1 MDASQLASKFPSLK
15 PILES
20 QDSPILAL
28 YFASAW
34 CDDCQASTPFVQEVV
49 SKQNGILDLVYVS
62 SDMDGQEMAGNL
74 ASSDWKSIPF
84 QQQEERSN
92 LKRHFGACASKE
104 TEGLGMKTEDR
115 KSGIPT
121 LLLLEKSTGNVL
133 TRDAVSD
140 IMGDTKVED
149 PYSKW
154 KSMLS
159 SWIQDE

>member
-49 SKQNGILDLVYVS
+49 SKHNGILDLVYVS

-159 SWIQDE
+159 S